1 MNKATINVT
10 YQGISDPTPDSF
22 HLSFKS
28 DVVSHS
34 SYHSNVEAF
43 NASLFLEDTEPNIQP
58 FGYITIPQ
66 VHVESEFPVSVD
78 QDVFITDM
86 DQFIAYN
93 KLVFNSNE
101 FRLAIRGETN
111 VDISG
116 LPKYV
121 VEYNKVVTMKGKR
134 QENPPSLLS
143 SHCSRFEQ
151 ARWL

>member
-1 MNKATINVT
+1 MNKAAINVT
-10 YQGISDPTPDSF
+10 YQGITDPTPDSF
-22 HLSFKS
+22 HLSFNS

-34 SYHSNVEAF
+34 SYHSDIESF
-43 NASLFLEDTEPNIQP
+43 NASLFLEDTEPNIKP
-58 FGYITIPQ
+58 FGYITIPKVQ
-66 VHVESEFPVSVD
+66 AQPEFPVGVD

-101 FRLAIRGETN
+101 FRLGIRGQTK

-116 LPKYV
+116 LPKYDV
-121 VEYNKVVTMKGKR
+121 DYNKVVTMKGKK
-134 QENPPSLLS
+134 QENRPSLLS